1 MNDDAKRLAGQREED
16 RVYEAVSKIKGV
28 KVYRNLYVPYGRAG
42 QTAEID
48 LVLLCNRGA
57 FILEVKSYA
66 GIVSGSQQRYE
77 WAINYKPPGARE
89 KKVTK
94 VYSPIRQ
101 LRRQQEILGRYLCVS
116 DKHINGLVVFSD
128 RATLKKVPARSDS
141 GIAVLQTRF
150 VASHIRRSLAN
161 RKPCFS
167 PTELRRIAQRLD
179 AASNATAA
187 VKRRHS
193 IQAHQAER
201 ARKAEQ
207 ERRAEQ
213 RRRSRKT

>member
-1 MNDDAKRLAGQREED
+1 M
-16 RVYEAVSKIKGV
+16 
-28 KVYRNLYVPYGRAG
+28 
-42 QTAEID
+42 
-48 LVLLCNRGA
+48 
-57 FILEVKSYA
+57 
-66 GIVSGSQQRYE
+66 
-77 WAINYKPPGARE
+77 
-89 KKVTK
+89 TK
-94 VYSPIRQ
+94 VFSPIRQ
-101 LRRQQEILGRYLCVS
+101 LRRQQEILGRYLGVPG
-116 DKHINGLVVFSD
+116 KHINGLVVFSD

-161 RKPCFS
+161 RKPCFFS

-187 VKRRHS
+187 VKRRHA
-193 IQAHQAER
+193 IQVGQAER

-213 RRRSRKT
+213 RRRSRKA

>member
-1 MNDDAKRLAGQREED
+1 MNDDAKRLAGKREED

-42 QTAEID
+42 QTAELD
-48 LVLLCNRGA
+48 LVLLCSRGA

-77 WAINYKPPGARE
+77 WAINYKPPGAGE
-89 KKVTK
+89 KKVTR
-94 VYSPIRQ
+94 VFSPIRQ
-101 LRRQQEILGRYLCVS
+101 LRRQQEILGRYLGVPG
-116 DKHINGLVVFSD
+116 KHINGLVVFSD

-167 PTELRRIAQRLD
+167 PTELRRISQRLD
-179 AASNATAA
+179 AASNVSDVT
-187 VKRRHS
+187 KRRH
-193 IQAHQAER
+193 IVQVRQAER

-207 ERRAEQ
+207 ERRRA
-213 RRRSRKT
+213 SRKKP

>member
-1 MNDDAKRLAGQREED
+1 MKRDEIKRLAGQREED
-16 RVYEAVSKIKGV
+16 RVYEAVSKLPGV
-28 KVYRNLYVPYGRAG
+28 KVYRNLYVPYGRTG

-48 LVLLCNRGA
+48 LVLLCSQGA

-101 LRRQQEILGRYLCVS
+101 LRRQQEILGRYLGVS
-116 DKHINGLVVFSD
+116 GKHINGLVVFSD

-150 VASHIRRSLAN
+150 VASHIRRCLAN
-161 RKPCFS
+161 RKARFS

-179 AASNATAA
+179 AASNASDVT
-187 VKRRHS
+187 KRRH
-193 IQAHQAER
+193 IVLVRQAER

-207 ERRAEQ
+207 ERRRA
-213 RRRSRKT
+213 SRKKR

>member
-1 MNDDAKRLAGQREED
+1 MNNAKRLAGQREED
-16 RVYEAVSKIKGV
+16 RVYEAVSKLPGIKI
-28 KVYRNLYVPYGRAG
+28 YRNLYVPYGRAG

-48 LVLLCNRGA
+48 LVLLCSRGA

-77 WAINYKPPGARE
+77 WAINYKPPGAGE

-94 VYSPIRQ
+94 VFSPIRQ
-101 LRRQQEILGRYLCVS
+101 LRRQQEILGRYLGVPG
-116 DKHINGLVVFSD
+116 KHINGLVVFSD

-179 AASNATAA
+179 AATNASAA
-187 VKRRHS
+187 VKRRH
-193 IQAHQAER
+193 ILQAHHAER
-201 ARKAEQ
+201 VRKAEQ
-207 ERRAEQ
+207 EHRRK
-213 RRRSRKT
+213 SRKRR